1 MSLFFRIYHHYF
13 IFRYRQKGKRKHEC
27 KRIELFTVME
37 NDKNYV
43 PVTLTTAQDSNKMDR
58 FVRDYLNKMW
68 EEKPEL
74 SEHIHAVRM
83 EIVKKFR
90 LT

>member
-1 MSLFFRIYHHYF
+1 
-13 IFRYRQKGKRKHEC
+13 
-27 KRIELFTVME
+27 ME